1 MVKIDIFKIWKMCYY
16 YKLWYMG
23 IIWRNGKMEEYRKMN
38 LRKISTVILMI
49 MMIFILLFVREK
61 IISNKVLLDNIKSV
75 EDNNINLK
83 NEN

>member
-1 MVKIDIFKIWKMCYY
+1 
-16 YKLWYMG
+16 
-23 IIWRNGKMEEYRKMN
+23 MEEYRKMN